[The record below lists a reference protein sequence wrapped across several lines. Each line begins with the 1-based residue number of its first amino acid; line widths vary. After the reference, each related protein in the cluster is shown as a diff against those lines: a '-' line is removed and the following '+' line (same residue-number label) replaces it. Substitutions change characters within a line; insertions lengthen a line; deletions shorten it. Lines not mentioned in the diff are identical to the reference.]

1 MRIMIKSADDTF
13 EPHVWDKTIL
23 RQWFDTNT
31 DKEGNV
37 QKEIVVYQDCFV
49 TKADDGT
56 FDWVLSDY
64 SLDRDVERIDP
75 AGWIMKEFK
84 QNPIVLWAHD
94 YWTPAIGK
102 VLSPRV
108 KDGKLIGKVQFGPDS
123 DPLAKMIR
131 EKVESGI
138 ISAGSVG
145 FKSKKVEIT
154 DEDKD
159 EDAVLIH
166 RKQILYEFSIVNIP
180 SNQNA
185 RVQRDV
191 VTEESREITQN
202 AGEPELYLDRILFVC
217 MQLDKKINELSK
229 QINKG
234 GMPKNYIEDLLA
246 PKNETHETSG
256 SHETSDKDDDHET
269 SDLNQLFEKADT
281 RTLENLFTGA

>member
-1 MRIMIKSADDTF
+1 MRIMIKSADDMF
-13 EPHVWDKTIL
+13 ESHIWDKTIL
-23 RQWFDTNT
+23 RKWFNTNT

-102 VLSPRV
+102 VISPRV

-185 RVQRDV
+185 RVQR
-191 VTEESREITQN
+191 T
-202 AGEPELYLDRILFVC
+202 A
-217 MQLDKKINELSK
+217 DKT
-229 QINKG
+229 G
-234 GMPKNYIEDLLA
+234 GKPGNYIEDLLA

-256 SHETSDKDDDHET
+256 SHETSDMDDNRET
-269 SDLNQLFEKADT
+269 SDLNQLFEKANT
-281 RTLENLFTGA
+281 KTLENLFT